1 MKYSIQHQFHIAANK
16 NTVYDALTTI
26 NGLRNWWTILTDG
39 DPKINGELQFNFGDY
54 IGPKMKVTALVPNES
69 VEWVCVDS
77 KHGWQ
82 NHTFS
87 FKLDIAEGKTAISFI
102 HNGWD
107 EQGEFYAHCNFSW
120 GRYLE
125 SLRQYCQ
132 TGNGESHGS
141 QGYRK

>member
-1 MKYSIQHQFHIAANK
+1 MKYSIQHQFHIAASK
-16 NTVYDALTTI
+16 NIVYEALTTI
-26 NGLRNWWTILTDG
+26 NGLQNWWTILTDG
-39 DPKINGELQFNFGDY
+39 DPQINGELQFNFGDY
-54 IGPKMKVTALVPNES
+54 IGPKMKVSALVPNES
-69 VEWVCVDS
+69 VEWICIDS
-77 KHGWQ
+77 KHGWL

-87 FKLDIAEGKTAISFI
+87 FKLDIAEGKTAVHFI
-102 HNGWD
+102 HHGWD

-141 QGYRK
+141 KGYRK